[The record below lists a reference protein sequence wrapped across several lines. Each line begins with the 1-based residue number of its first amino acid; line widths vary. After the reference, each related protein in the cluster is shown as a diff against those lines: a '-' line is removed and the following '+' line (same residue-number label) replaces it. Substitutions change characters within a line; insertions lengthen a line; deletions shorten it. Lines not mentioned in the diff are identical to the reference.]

1 MITLSLSIYYRMSAF
16 SDTTWHESNHHL
28 ISSLD
33 TTYSHYLSP
42 YRYHVLACSEN
53 KGVTKVYPY
62 LDLVDARVNLTSG
75 NESVTLVFKK
85 SGGGDNKTKSN
96 RYCIFQYS
104 TSMASII
111 ASQITTRL
119 KLRRV
124 LSAASNQERASTIDM
139 SGALPLLDPAVTD
152 SVLASIT
159 SANSKSKASA
169 TLAFAESLVEN
180 LVPSKNETNITGNR
194 SSVRVSGATCN
205 SPKRPLSSSGNGSGS
220 DREMKEEEEEE
231 AMARRLMVVSRLSP
245 EYYVQQAV
253 MRVMHE
259 GPSAEHD
266 TRSYFLES
274 TKSQLAV
281 LETSALQHGGSLQ
294 AQEVSAVL
302 KGVRMWIEG
311 MHEYLLLQRAQAL
324 ATIYIWSESLP
335 LPSPAAIPNPN
346 PNPTPGTPGTPG
358 TSSGRSARSG
368 SVLVVDQISKADL
381 NEILDKHLQ
390 HQHSNKG
397 ASGQGQEGGG
407 GSKSNGDDGG
417 DDGYN
422 PLTFLPH
429 TTLLSISFVTYS
441 IIEES
446 VYAALKQHIL
456 KVVQASDDVAARDA
470 ALTVKIKD
478 TLSTRSQEEWE
489 IPDANISPL
498 GWELAISELDMMET
512 HITPSKKLSAIVVA
526 AKNIFA
532 EYATVKG
539 PAAEPLGA
547 DDLVPI
553 FIYVLAQTGLKD
565 ILSTLTQLWS
575 LCHPSLL
582 HGESGYY
589 LTVYEGAA
597 LFLEDYQ
604 CDSKEGE
611 SA

>member
-1 MITLSLSIYYRMSAF
+1 
-16 SDTTWHESNHHL
+16 
-28 ISSLD
+28 
-33 TTYSHYLSP
+33 
-42 YRYHVLACSEN
+42 VLACSEN

-62 LDLVDARVNLTSG
+62 LDLVDVRVNLTSG
-75 NESVTLVFKK
+75 DEGVTLVFKK
-85 SGGGDNKTKSN
+85 GGGGDNRTNS
-96 RYCIFQYS
+96 RFCIFQYS

-119 KLRRV
+119 KLRRA
-124 LSAASNQERASTIDM
+124 LSAASTQERVSIMDV
-139 SGALPLLDPAVTD
+139 SGALPSLDPAVTD

-159 SANSKSKASA
+159 SANTRSKASA

-180 LVPSKNETNITGNR
+180 LVPSRNETNMTGSR
-194 SSVRVSGATCN
+194 SSVRVSTAICN
-205 SPKRPLSSSGNGSGS
+205 APKRPISGSSSSVS
-220 DREMKEEEEEE
+220 DREKEEEET
-231 AMARRLMVVSRLSP
+231 MARRLMVVSRLSP
-245 EYYVQQAV
+245 EHYVQQAV

-266 TRSYFLES
+266 TRSFFLET
-274 TKSQLAV
+274 TKSQLGV
-281 LETSALQHGGSLQ
+281 LETHALAHGGSLQ

-335 LPSPAAIPNPN
+335 MPSPAANLNPA
-346 PNPTPGTPGTPG
+346 PGTPGASG

-397 ASGQGQEGGG
+397 GHGHEGEGG
-407 GSKSNGDDGG
+407 SNSNGDDSG
-417 DDGYN
+417 DGGYN

-446 VYAALKQHIL
+446 VYVALKPHIL
-456 KVVQASDDVAARDA
+456 KVVQASDNLAARDA
-470 ALTVKIKD
+470 ALRVKIKD
-478 TLSTRSQEEWE
+478 TLCTRSQEDWE

-498 GWELAISELDMMET
+498 GWELAISELNMMET
-512 HITPSKKLSAIVVA
+512 HVTPSKKLSAIVVA

-539 PAAEPLGA
+539 SAAEPLGA

-565 ILSTLTQLWS
+565 ILSTLTQLWC

-582 HGESGYY
+582 HGESGYVFCY
-589 LTVYEGAA
+589 TVV
-597 LFLEDYQ
+597 LPSFFSCL
-604 CDSKEGE
+604 
-611 SA
+611 